1 MGLRIYTRTEK
12 PSASKELCTA
22 EGPHQLYWVRIWSAH
37 RMLRTQQF
45 LWRLVPW
52 HSLWGQ
58 FLSSYPMLAVQII
71 ATKVNY
77 GLSDSRLWLP
87 GLGPELV
94 HAVAGSSVLSSVSNS
109 TAIPWAP
116 GKHVGHSA
124 WPWSNP
130 LKAFI
135 DFDTSDTFWSFVL
148 NFFLLFFFVCQESKI
163 PLVVLTCP
171 QQILAWRGLAG
182 PVPDWWCWWEMWKAG
197 PIFASIP
204 RWEEKKALCVFI
216 SHPFADLLLIL
227 SAKQIIKSNDLRSSF
242 W

>member
-71 ATKVNY
+71 ATKVNF

-148 NFFLLFFFVCQESKI
+148 NFFLLFFF
-163 PLVVLTCP
+163 
-171 QQILAWRGLAG
+171 
-182 PVPDWWCWWEMWKAG
+182 
-197 PIFASIP
+197 
-204 RWEEKKALCVFI
+204 LCV
-216 SHPFADLLLIL
+216 SGKQNTTGCTNMPSADFSLARPSRPCARLMMLVGDV
-227 SAKQIIKSNDLRSSF
+227 KSWPDFCKHSKMRGEESTLCF
-242 W
+242 H